1 MGKGMELMLWIISQL
16 PELEKGFFAF
26 RERRSNQTR
35 AKERESP
42 SLHLKAERSSME
54 SLGALELNTCWEETD
69 KDKTQPWK
77 PVSDRAGRSR
87 LSTVIWTYNKGLF
100 ENESNWKWKIK
111 QVQQCKNKLHIN
123 LSGIQDQRKIKE
135 QVMEMW

>member
-54 SLGALELNTCWEETD
+54 SLGALELNTC
-69 KDKTQPWK
+69 
-77 PVSDRAGRSR
+77 
-87 LSTVIWTYNKGLF
+87 
-100 ENESNWKWKIK
+100 
-111 QVQQCKNKLHIN
+111 
-123 LSGIQDQRKIKE
+123 
-135 QVMEMW
+135 